1 MLLMESMSTA
11 ADVIRDKGS
20 QVFTVDPDAT
30 VLDAIARMESHGVG
44 ALVVVE
50 GPRAKIV
57 GILTERDYLRKVV
70 LMGRTSRT
78 TAVRVIMST
87 PVTTV
92 SPCWTNRECLALMTQ
107 RRIRHIPVVDDGQL
121 VGLVSMGDLVKRQV
135 VDQRFEI
142 RSLVEY
148 IQEGATPVL
157 HHFDSRHVVHRL

>member
-1 MLLMESMSTA
+1 MSTA

-20 QVFTVDPDAT
+20 HVYTVSPEAT

-44 ALVVVE
+44 ALVVVDE
-50 GPRAKIV
+50 DGEIV
-57 GILTERDYLRKVV
+57 GILTERDYLRKIV

-107 RRIRHIPVVDDGQL
+107 RRIRHIPVVDDGEL
-121 VGLVSMGDLVKRQV
+121 VGIVSMGDLVKRQV